1 MVESSVFKKIFQVGF
16 GATLL
21 ASLPVS
27 MAFAADDAVAKAQAA
42 ADTALSNADT
52 AFMLV
57 SAALVLLMTPG
68 LAFFYGGFV
77 RSRNVLNTMMMS
89 LILMGVV
96 GVTWVLWGY
105 SLSFAP
111 GNKFIGGLQWL
122 FFNNVDAAAGYYI
135 PKDALKPLGDSLGA
149 FFVDATAGSPTLGGG
164 SYSPTIPHQLFAMFQ
179 MMFAIIT
186 PALIS
191 GAIVERTSFKIYF
204 WFIVLWSGLF
214 YPILAHMVWGVGGFL
229 GVNGGIGAL
238 DFAGGTVVHISSG
251 VSALVAAWM
260 IGPRKT
266 YPNQPAAPH
275 NVAYILL
282 GAGLLWFGWFG
293 FNGGSALA
301 SGGLAT
307 AASFTTTTSASA
319 AALTWVILE
328 WVLRGKP
335 TAVGIATGAVA
346 GLVGITP
353 AAGFVSPVSALLIGA
368 ITSTACF
375 FAVSLKAKMQFDD
388 SLDTFPVHGVGGTVG
403 ALLTGIF
410 AVSKVN
416 PIFGKDPA
424 GNVLPVGLIEGHA
437 SQLVTQ
443 IIAVLI
449 TYVLSAVATFVIL
462 KVLEVVFG
470 GLRVKQEAEYQ
481 GIDINEHGEE
491 AYGEELA
498 SGLSY
503 SGSNK

>member
-1 MVESSVFKKIFQVGF
+1 MVESSVIKKIFQVGL

-21 ASLPVS
+21 ASLPIS
-27 MAFAADDAVAKAQAA
+27 MALAADDPVAKAQAA
-42 ADTALSNADT
+42 ADAALSNADT

-57 SAALVLLMTPG
+57 ATALVLLMTPG

-122 FFNNVDAAAGYYI
+122 FFNNVDPAAGYYI

-149 FFVDATAGSPTLGGG
+149 FFVDATAGSPTEGAG

-353 AAGFVSPVSALLIGA
+353 GAGFVSPVSALLIGA
-368 ITSTACF
+368 LTSTACF

-403 ALLTGIF
+403 AILTGVF

-424 GNVLPVGLIEGHA
+424 GNPLPVGLLDGHA

-443 IIAVLI
+443 IVAVLI

-470 GLRVKQEAEYQ
+470 GLRVKQEVEYE
-481 GIDINEHGEE
+481 GLDISEHGEE

-503 SGSNK
+503 SGSSK